1 MKFEWDANKE
11 KQNIKKH
18 DISFSVALSVF
29 FDLYRLEWL
38 DKRNSIFED
47 RFITIGYAIKAN
59 KILYVVYCV
68 RDEYIRIISAR
79 NANKVERRNYY
90 DSKTRI

>member
-1 MKFEWDANKE
+1 MKFEWDDNKE

-18 DISFSVALSVF
+18 DISFSIAASVF
-29 FDLYRLEWL
+29 FDFYRLEWL

-47 RFITIGYAIKAN
+47 SFISIGYAIKAN
-59 KILYVVYCV
+59 KVLYVVYCV
-68 RDEYIRIISAR
+68 RNENIRIISAR
-79 NANKVERRNYY
+79 NANKTERRDYY